1 MRNKK
6 IEITI
11 LFSIFILLV
20 SAFVV
25 FASPTTAFNQNEVS
39 ASTIWSSTA
48 FFPGDYGQANITLVS
63 NCSQNIQIDMIG
75 IHFDWNK
82 ANSYFYQDF
91 NISINLRS
99 RGSYTFPMT
108 AFYITPQ
115 VNASSHTYNVHFE
128 GTQEGQSPQNIT
140 WNSPTF
146 TIQVYTAE
154 AAYNQLQPQVMNQM
168 VQAQKVNYQ
177 SSEAKTLVENA
188 TDAYNQATSLVE
200 AESMAS
206 CGSRFAECRNLV
218 RQCRGERT
226 CICGA
231 KLFSGGSYCWCFCCS
246 NIGTFDTDGKEKKE
260 A

>member
-1 MRNKK
+1 
-6 IEITI
+6 
-11 LFSIFILLV
+11 
-20 SAFVV
+20 
-25 FASPTTAFNQNEVS
+25 
-39 ASTIWSSTA
+39 
-48 FFPGDYGQANITLVS
+48 
-63 NCSQNIQIDMIG
+63 MIG

-188 TDAYNQATSLVE
+188 TDAYNQATSL
-200 AESMAS
+200 AKQNQWQAAAADLQNAATL
-206 CGSRFAECRNLV
+206 FDNA
-218 RQCRGERT
+218 
-226 CICGA
+226 GA
-231 KLFSGGSYCWCFCCS
+231 KEHAFVAPSYFPEEVIAGVS
-246 NIGTFDTDGKEKKE
+246 VVVISALLILMVRKRRKPR
-260 A
+260 